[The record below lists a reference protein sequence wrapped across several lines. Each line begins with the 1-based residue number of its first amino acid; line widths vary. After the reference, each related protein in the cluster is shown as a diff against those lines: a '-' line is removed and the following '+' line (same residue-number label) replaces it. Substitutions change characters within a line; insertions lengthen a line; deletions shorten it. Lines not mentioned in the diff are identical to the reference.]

1 MAKNLIFGLLD
12 HSKMDICDLWMILHD
27 LVTLPKVGKHLVL
40 SQSAISSRSNRPN
53 SRKWPKT
60 SFLALWIIQKCI
72 FLIFEWSSM
81 SHIMAK
87 LLRPFSIVKICNIK
101 LIRWTKLK
109 KMANNWMDHS
119 KRPTRRTKKNLK
131 RQPEFFR
138 TCGFRGVLKKR
149 LLYHKIGLSKNS
161 LPRFSVKIRSKL
173 KNGRFWP
180 NIVNFWMIQIFP
192 GKTAVCVSYPY
203 SKEHSCKKSEKSCAR
218 FSRKMTDTPTN
229 QRTTQQY
236 QV

>member
-12 HSKMDICDLWMILHD
+12 HSKMDICDIWMILHD

-101 LIRWTKLK
+101 LIRWTKLE
-109 KMANNWMDHS
+109 KMAN
-119 KRPTRRTKKNLK
+119 
-131 RQPEFFR
+131 
-138 TCGFRGVLKKR
+138 
-149 LLYHKIGLSKNS
+149 
-161 LPRFSVKIRSKL
+161 
-173 KNGRFWP
+173 
-180 NIVNFWMIQIFP
+180 IQIDPQAPLLVVPFLIRFTPGETQNLCSAPWPAYYLLDIMDPFP
-192 GKTAVCVSYPY
+192 TM
-203 SKEHSCKKSEKSCAR
+203 H
-218 FSRKMTDTPTN
+218 
-229 QRTTQQY
+229 
-236 QV
+236 

>member
-1 MAKNLIFGLLD
+1 MT
-12 HSKMDICDLWMILHD
+12 LHD
-27 LVTLPKVGKHLVL
+27 LVMLPYAGEHLVL
-40 SQSAISSRSNRPN
+40 SHYAISSRSNRPK

-149 LLYHKIGLSKNS
+149 LLYHKIGLSENS

-173 KNGRFWP
+173 KKGCFWHC
-180 NIVNFWMIQIFP
+180 IAIIEWSRIFP
-192 GKTAVCVSYPY
+192 DKPPCAFLTLIVLNLHA
-203 SKEHSCKKSEKSCAR
+203 KKLRNPVRGSSEKVV
-218 FSRKMTDTPTN
+218 TTN
-229 QRTTQQY
+229 YQRTITGLTSTD
-236 QV
+236 VENCNVL

>member
-1 MAKNLIFGLLD
+1 MAKNLIFGPLD

-119 KRPTRRTKKNLK
+119 KRPTRRTKKILK
-131 RQPEFFR
+131 SLPGFFR

-149 LLYHKIGLSKNS
+149 LLYYNIELSENS
-161 LPRFSVKIRSKL
+161 LGRFSVKLRPKSK
-173 KNGRFWP
+173 KAHFWHVFVIFEWSRFFP
-180 NIVNFWMIQIFP
+180 EKRPCAFLILIVLNVHAKFRQNP
-192 GKTAVCVSYPY
+192 
-203 SKEHSCKKSEKSCAR
+203 
-218 FSRKMTDTPTN
+218 
-229 QRTTQQY
+229 
-236 QV
+236 

>member
-12 HSKMDICDLWMILHD
+12 HSKMDICDIWMILHD

-87 LLRPFSIVKICNIK
+87 LLRPFSIIKICNIK
-101 LIRWTKLK
+101 LIRRTKLEK
-109 KMANNWMDHS
+109 TAYNCRDHS
-119 KRPTRRTKKNLK
+119 KQPTRRTKKILK
-131 RQPEFFR
+131 TQPDLSR
-138 TCGFRGVLKKR
+138 TCDFRGEFTETL
-149 LLYHKIGLSKNS
+149 
-161 LPRFSVKIRSKL
+161 
-173 KNGRFWP
+173 
-180 NIVNFWMIQIFP
+180 
-192 GKTAVCVSYPY
+192 
-203 SKEHSCKKSEKSCAR
+203 
-218 FSRKMTDTPTN
+218 
-229 QRTTQQY
+229 
-236 QV
+236 